1 MICLYNGRLI
11 IERLTLRD
19 NWRGK
24 YKFPNSDLVVI
35 DLCTP
40 DIRQAFVRA
49 QYHYVALR
57 DKQPVE
63 QVQEVIDAKA
73 RCWFCHHWLPRT
85 NECSFGFPEALQN
98 NGRYASMCNFYEQD
112 KNGPGPHGQGQRQ
125 VD

>member
-11 IERLTLRD
+11 IERLKLSD
-19 NWRGK
+19 NWQAT
-24 YKFPNSDLVVI
+24 YKLPNSEQITI

-49 QYHYVALR
+49 QYHYLALR

-63 QVQEVIDAKA
+63 QVQEAINAKA

-85 NECSFGFPEALQN
+85 NQCSFGFPEAALT
-98 NGRYASMCNFYEQD
+98 NGRYASRCNFYEQD
-112 KNGPGPHGQGQRQ
+112 KESPGPHGQG
-125 VD
+125 